1 MSNELHI
8 SDVKEVIRGVLDR
21 VDRVRV
27 RDVLEALHG
36 GISRQAV
43 HHHLRAMVDA
53 GELEKAGVG
62 KATWYQRAVLL
73 ARTFPT
79 AGLSESEVWERLRG
93 EAQVLRDLPE
103 TAASAMS
110 YVFTEMVNNAIDH
123 SESPTVA
130 VRLRLDGP
138 AIVVDVEDRGIGIFA
153 KIARA
158 IDSTALEAAQRLTL
172 GKFTTWPEQ
181 HSGEGI
187 FFSSRAADVF
197 VAEANGVRWTVDNER
212 DDWALGEVED
222 RAGTLIRFT
231 LDPARAVPLQEV
243 FRRYTDPED
252 QRFNRTRAVVK
263 MLDAGVRF
271 VSRSEAKR
279 LTAGLGGFDD
289 VVLDFAGVDEV
300 GQGFV
305 DQLFRVWGA
314 EHPGTLLQPVNM
326 SEAVR
331 FMIERGR
338 PRP

>member
-1 MSNELHI
+1 MSSPKHLTN
-8 SDVKEVIRGVLDR
+8 VKEAIRALLDR
-21 VDRVRV
+21 HERVRGP
-27 RDVLEALHG
+27 DVLEALHG

-43 HHHLRAMVDA
+43 HLHLQAMVDA
-53 GELEKAGVG
+53 GELEKVGVG
-62 KATWYQRAVLL
+62 RAVWYQRAVLL
-73 ARTFPT
+73 SRTYPT
-79 AGLSESEVWERLRG
+79 VGLSESEVWGRLCD
-93 EAQVLRDLPE
+93 ETQLLRDLPE

-123 SESPTVA
+123 SGSPTVT

-138 AIVVDVEDRGIGIFA
+138 AIVVDVEDGGIGIFA
-153 KIARA
+153 KIAQA
-158 IDSTALEAAQRLTL
+158 IESSPLEAAQRLTL

-212 DDWALGEVED
+212 DDWALGEVDE

-231 LDPARAVPLQEV
+231 IDPARAVPVSEV

-252 QRFNRTRAVVK
+252 HRFNRTRAVVK
-263 MLDAGVRF
+263 MLDSGVRF

-279 LTAGLGGFDD
+279 LTAGLDGFDD
-289 VVLDFAGVDEV
+289 VILDFAGVDEV

-305 DQLFRVWGA
+305 DQLFRVWAA
-314 EHPGTLLQPVNM
+314 EHPHKLLEPVNM
-326 SEAVR
+326 SETVR